1 MFQELKK
8 LIIDLSYIQTIWD
21 AEAKKRQDEAEKMY
35 ANGVS
40 DGFKHAAV
48 ALDSIIRKYST

>member
-8 LIIDLSYIQTIWD
+8 LIIDLSYIQIIWD
-21 AEAKKRQDEAEKMY
+21 AEAKKKQDEAEKMY

>member
-8 LIIDLSYIQTIWD
+8 LIADLNYIQTIWD
-21 AEAKKRQDEAEKMY
+21 IEAKSRHDEAEKKY

-40 DGFKHAAV
+40 DGFKHSAV
-48 ALDSIIRKYST
+48 ALESIIRKYSN